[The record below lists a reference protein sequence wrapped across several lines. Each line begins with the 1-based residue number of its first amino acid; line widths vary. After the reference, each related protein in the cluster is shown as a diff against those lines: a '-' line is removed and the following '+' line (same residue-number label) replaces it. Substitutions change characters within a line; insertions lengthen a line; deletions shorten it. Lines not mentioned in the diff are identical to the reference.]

1 MNLPNGKSVFKKNL
15 KQKKWGQEI
24 DPDEILIDA
33 TNLPDFDQSQFEGRL
48 EKPISKLTVIV
59 SGVFFTLIFLAFM
72 FKISVL
78 QIMQGKIYAQKSEQ
92 NSLKQRVIFPERGVI
107 YDRNKTLLASNI
119 YTSTSTEFSRR
130 VYASIDGLSHVVGY
144 VKYPAKDS
152 NGFYYQDKYE
162 GVDGVEKIYNEALS
176 GKKGLKIYE
185 TDALGNVETESVL
198 EPPIDGTT
206 LNLSVD
212 ARVSEKLY
220 ELIKASSDNIGFQGG
235 AGVIMDVKSGEI
247 ITSVSYPEYNLT
259 VMTERKNAKEISRLF
274 QSKQTPF
281 LNRVTDGLY
290 TPGSIVKPFVAL
302 AALKEG
308 VIDPNKKILST
319 GSISIPNPFDPTK
332 KSTFNDWRPQGWVD
346 MRDALAV
353 SSDVYFYEIGG
364 GFEDQKGLGI
374 ETIERYMRMFG
385 FGELS
390 KDNPLLDKAGSIP
403 SPEWKKQNFKGDIW
417 RIGDTYNTSI
427 GQYGFQV
434 TPMQVVRGVS
444 SLVNGGRLLNPTLI
458 KTTEVEAIRSQKV
471 LPFTAEQLNVIKEG
485 MQRAVLSGNAKGL
498 NIPQVTIGAK
508 TGTAELGSTKK
519 LVNSWIVGFFP
530 YDKPKYAFAIIMEK
544 GPYENTIGALYVMRQ
559 LLEWMAIN
567 TPEYFETSTKAS

>member
-1 MNLPNGKSVFKKNL
+1 
-15 KQKKWGQEI
+15 
-24 DPDEILIDA
+24 
-33 TNLPDFDQSQFEGRL
+33 
-48 EKPISKLTVIV
+48 
-59 SGVFFTLIFLAFM
+59 
-72 FKISVL
+72 
-78 QIMQGKIYAQKSEQ
+78 
-92 NSLKQRVIFPERGVI
+92 
-107 YDRNKTLLASNI
+107 
-119 YTSTSTEFSRR
+119 
-130 VYASIDGLSHVVGY
+130 
-144 VKYPAKDS
+144 
-152 NGFYYQDKYE
+152 
-162 GVDGVEKIYNEALS
+162 
-176 GKKGLKIYE
+176 
-185 TDALGNVETESVL
+185 
-198 EPPIDGTT
+198 
-206 LNLSVD
+206 
-212 ARVSEKLY
+212 
-220 ELIKASSDNIGFQGG
+220 
-235 AGVIMDVKSGEI
+235 
-247 ITSVSYPEYNLT
+247 
-259 VMTERKNAKEISRLF
+259 
-274 QSKQTPF
+274 
-281 LNRVTDGLY
+281 
-290 TPGSIVKPFVAL
+290 
-302 AALKEG
+302 
-308 VIDPNKKILST
+308 
-319 GSISIPNPFDPTK
+319 
-332 KSTFNDWRPQGWVD
+332 

-485 MQRAVLSGNAKGL
+485 MQRAVLSGIAKGL